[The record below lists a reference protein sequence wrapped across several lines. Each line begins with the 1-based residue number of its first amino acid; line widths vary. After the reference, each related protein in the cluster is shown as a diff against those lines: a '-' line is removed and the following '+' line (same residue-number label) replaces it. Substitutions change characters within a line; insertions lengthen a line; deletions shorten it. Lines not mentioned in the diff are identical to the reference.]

1 MKGGTEKAHARRR
14 MRLKG
19 IALLIGLA
27 AVLLVAYQG
36 GRWLE
41 NRNAKPEPR
50 GDLAQRQSNQ
60 ETIEIDGTLYRRRSG
75 LTAVLLMGIDQD
87 SDAAP
92 GGYRNGGQAD
102 FLRLMVIDARAKT
115 ITQLSIDRDTMT
127 PITILGVLGN
137 PSGMRTAQISLSHG
151 FGDGGAQSCEL
162 TVEAV
167 SNLLLGEKIDFYVAM
182 NLDGISVLNDA
193 VGGITVTLEDDFST
207 LDPAMTAGT
216 TLTLVGDQAEYYVRS
231 RMNIGIGTN
240 EARMARQEEY
250 LSALGEKLGAR
261 IAEDQAF
268 IEALYEALGS
278 YLTTDM
284 SRGRMINEVWASREY
299 ASETVLEL
307 AGEHEVGADGF
318 MQFYVEEGSI
328 EQAVLQL
335 FYEKVE

>member
-1 MKGGTEKAHARRR
+1 

-19 IALLIGLA
+19 IVLLVGV
-27 AVLLVAYQG
+27 AVLLLLVYRG

-41 NRNAKPEPR
+41 NRNAKPEAR
-50 GDLAQRQSNQ
+50 GDLAQRQSSN
-60 ETIEIDGTLYRRRSG
+60 EKTIGIDGTLYRRRSG
-75 LTAVLLMGIDQD
+75 LTAILLMGIDQD
-87 SDAAP
+87 SNATVS
-92 GGYRNGGQAD
+92 GYRNGGQAD
-102 FLRLMVIDARAKT
+102 FLRLIVIDAKAKT
-115 ITQLSIDRDTMT
+115 IAQLEIDRDTMT

-151 FGDGGAQSCEL
+151 FGDGGAQSCAL
-162 TVEAV
+162 TMEAV

-193 VGGITVTLEDDFST
+193 VGGITVTLEDDFSA
-207 LDPAMTAGT
+207 LDPAMAAGT
-216 TLTLVGDQAEYYVRS
+216 TLILVGDQAEYYVRS

-240 EARMARQEEY
+240 EARMARQEKY
-250 LSALGEKLGAR
+250 LSALSEKLAAR
-261 IAEDQAF
+261 LQENQAF
-268 IEALYEALGS
+268 VEELYEALEP

-299 ASETVLEL
+299 ARETVLEL

-318 MQFYVEEGSI
+318 MQFYAEEGSI
-328 EQAVLQL
+328 EQAVLEL

>member
-1 MKGGTEKAHARRR
+1 
-14 MRLKG
+14 
-19 IALLIGLA
+19 
-27 AVLLVAYQG
+27 
-36 GRWLE
+36 
-41 NRNAKPEPR
+41 
-50 GDLAQRQSNQ
+50 
-60 ETIEIDGTLYRRRSG
+60 
-75 LTAVLLMGIDQD
+75 
-87 SDAAP
+87 
-92 GGYRNGGQAD
+92 
-102 FLRLMVIDARAKT
+102 
-115 ITQLSIDRDTMT
+115 
-127 PITILGVLGN
+127 
-137 PSGMRTAQISLSHG
+137 
-151 FGDGGAQSCEL
+151 
-162 TVEAV
+162 
-167 SNLLLGEKIDFYVAM
+167 M

-193 VGGITVTLEDDFST
+193 VGGITVTLEDDFSA

-240 EARMARQEEY
+240 EARMVRQEEY

-261 IAEDQAF
+261 IEEDQAF
-268 IEALYEALGS
+268 IEALYEALDP